1 MSGYYEPTQ
10 AYNTTTEG
18 KQCEGK
24 FAADLGHK
32 METSGYFRVS
42 LQVFRFK
49 VTSINMISIFL

>member
-10 AYNTTTEG
+10 AYNTTIEG

-24 FAADLGHK
+24 FVADLGHK
-32 METSGYFRVS
+32 MATSGYFRVS
-42 LQVFRFK
+42 LQLFRFK